1 MENIDAN
8 SLTASA
14 HGVIFT
20 LMAHLQ
26 QTLSNRTD
34 GSDSHRAQSLGPLT
48 SGPLQS
54 IFRSL
59 LNNLVRCPIGMQ
71 RLRAHLYTS
80 LLSYLQMTK
89 EKRDDKC

>member
-1 MENIDAN
+1 MDNIDAN

-20 LMAHLQ
+20 LMAHLR
-26 QTLSNRTD
+26 QTLSNQTD
-34 GSDSHRAQSLGPLT
+34 ESDKSQSLGPLA

-59 LNNLVRCPIGMQ
+59 LNNLVRCPVGMQ
-71 RLRAHLYTS
+71 RLRARLYSS
-80 LLSYLQMTK
+80 LLSYLHMTK
-89 EKRDDKC
+89 EKQEKKC